1 MRSDLG
7 RTLFRA
13 AGTVTVARGL
23 QHGLRHGLARVADKG
38 RWRRDNYRGRAV
50 SLAGGPAAAVAVIS
64 AVALDRRTDRR
75 ARDAAILAGGIAAA
89 AGLVD
94 DMFGSPSARGI
105 RGHAVAA
112 RRGEI
117 TTGALKVA
125 AIGAG
130 GLLAGW
136 RLGDGG
142 ARRRLAAG
150 AAIAASANL
159 VNLLDLRPG
168 RALKGMLIM
177 ATASAAVR
185 GRGRFLAVAAAAC
198 AIGSLPGDLRE
209 QTMLGDGGANCLGA
223 VLGVSLVAGA
233 PARRVGTILG
243 IFTALTIGSE
253 AVSFSSLIEQ
263 TPVLRW
269 LDRLGRRREIGSS
282 KSLNA

>member
-1 MRSDLG
+1 
-7 RTLFRA
+7 
-13 AGTVTVARGL
+13 
-23 QHGLRHGLARVADKG
+23 
-38 RWRRDNYRGRAV
+38 
-50 SLAGGPAAAVAVIS
+50 
-64 AVALDRRTDRR
+64 
-75 ARDAAILAGGIAAA
+75 
-89 AGLVD
+89 
-94 DMFGSPSARGI
+94 
-105 RGHAVAA
+105 VAA

-177 ATASAAVR
+177 TTASAAVR